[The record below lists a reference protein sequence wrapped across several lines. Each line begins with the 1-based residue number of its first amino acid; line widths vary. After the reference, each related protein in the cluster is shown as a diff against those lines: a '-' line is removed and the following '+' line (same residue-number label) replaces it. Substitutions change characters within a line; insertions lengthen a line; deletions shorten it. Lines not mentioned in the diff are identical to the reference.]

1 MAEAPKE
8 DVHCKGFSFPMLK
21 ESTVNCFFR
30 SSTTEEGKE
39 AALPVTFASRAAALL
54 ASSPHDSEAMN
65 LSLLDPFQNDFPE
78 VIEEYL
84 EQGSARCISFNRRG
98 TLLAV
103 GCQDGAC
110 VIWDFDTRGVAKE
123 LCDTSSSGFVTNVN
137 WSKCG
142 RYLLVAASEGSL
154 ALWDVAKGTKISAIT
169 LQQSALFARL
179 HPANPSLCLACSLAN
194 APMLVDLNSGT
205 SHSLAMSASKTLD
218 TGQLAR
224 SKSANGNSQF
234 TPSVACFNKRGDL
247 IFVGNSKGDVLITD
261 TVSKQVRA
269 LVQIPGGAFI
279 RYFSMSRNGKYVL
292 ISSNDRTIRLYEI
305 LLPVNGASQALLALA
320 AGQSEDEMSLED
332 LKRCGSQCIQYSK
345 EFQDRVNR
353 VHWRAACFSGDGEY
367 VAGASA
373 VKGEHKI
380 HIWNSKTGQLAR
392 ILEGPKEGIF
402 DLAWHPSRPI
412 VASVSMTAGVTYIW
426 AKDYTENWSAF
437 APDFKELEENE
448 EYVEKEDEFD
458 LMPETEKAKPSRT
471 DEDEEVDIMAADK
484 VAAFS
489 DSDDSA
495 DGLYFLPT
503 VPLPDTPEQQIQAPQ
518 TGYIVEDPLKA
529 EHSSPLDSER
539 SNGFDDNKARLF
551 EVNCPEFFS
560 GFVACGWFGAK
571 KEMIVKLSV
580 NGRGACMLVRFQA
593 VGRQGFCMHMPT
605 FAHAWKLPQIYGRC
619 ELRRLNA

>member
-1 MAEAPKE
+1 
-8 DVHCKGFSFPMLK
+8 
-21 ESTVNCFFR
+21 
-30 SSTTEEGKE
+30 
-39 AALPVTFASRAAALL
+39 
-54 ASSPHDSEAMN
+54 MN

-84 EQGSARCISFNRRG
+84 EQGSAKCICFNRRG

-103 GCQDGAC
+103 GCQDGGC

-123 LCDTSSSGFVTNVN
+123 LRDTSSSTLVTDVS

-142 RYLLVAASEGSL
+142 RYLLVAASDRSL
-154 ALWDVAKGTKISAIT
+154 ALWDVAKGVKINTIT
-169 LQQSALFARL
+169 LQQSALFVRL
-179 HPANPSLCLACSLAN
+179 HPANPSLCLACPMAN
-194 APMLVDLNSGT
+194 APILVDITSGT
-205 SHSLAMSASKTLD
+205 THSLAVSVPKTLD

-247 IFVGNSKGDVLITD
+247 IFVGNSKGDVFITD

-269 LVQIPGGAFI
+269 LLQTPGGALI
-279 RYFSMSRNGKYVL
+279 RYFSMSRSGQYVL
-292 ISSNDRTIRLYEI
+292 IVSNDRIIRLYEI
-305 LLPVNGASQALLALA
+305 LLPVNGASQALLAMA
-320 AGQSEDEMSLED
+320 AGQNEDEMSLED
-332 LKRCGSQCIQYSK
+332 LKRCGSQCFQYLK

-392 ILEGPKEGIF
+392 ILEGPKEGIL

-412 VASVSMTAGVTYIW
+412 VASVSMSAGVIYIW

-458 LMPETEKAKPSRT
+458 LMPEIEKAKPCRT
-471 DEDEEVDIMAADK
+471 DEDEEVDILTADK

-489 DSDDSA
+489 DSDDSD

-503 VPLPDTPEQQIQAPQ
+503 VPLPDTPEQQTQAPQ
-518 TGYIVEDPLKA
+518 TGHIFEDSLKA

-539 SNGFDDNKARLF
+539 SNGVDDNKARLF
-551 EVNCPEFFS
+551 EVNRPEFFS
-560 GFVACGWFGAK
+560 EEERAMEGQRKRKRKAVEKSSEKGNGALKSPLLTGRPKAEQRIMMTSSPSNEDCFV
-571 KEMIVKLSV
+571 E
-580 NGRGACMLVRFQA
+580 
-593 VGRQGFCMHMPT
+593 
-605 FAHAWKLPQIYGRC
+605 
-619 ELRRLNA
+619 